1 MIGTKVIYYFE
12 LTKQFSNIFICME
25 RKKAYQKF
33 VETLNA
39 DRELQDVYRDLRN
52 AFNREG
58 WTEEDLERPP
68 YYPTDIMKNFQKFS
82 GLRDKLYH
90 ELKSFFDIIDH
101 NEFSDYIGDR
111 LKLIDIEIPLKNGN
125 TKRNNSRNEDY

>member
-12 LTKQFSNIFICME
+12 WTKQFSNIFIIMK

>member
-12 LTKQFSNIFICME
+12 WTKQFSNIFIIMK

-39 DRELQDVYRDLRN
+39 DRELQNVYRDLRN

-58 WTEEDLERPP
+58 WTEEDLVRPP

-125 TKRNNSRNEDY
+125 TKRNNSRNEDN

>member
-1 MIGTKVIYYFE
+1 
-12 LTKQFSNIFICME
+12 ME
-25 RKKAYQKF
+25 RKKAYQKY
-33 VETLNA
+33 VEKLNA
-39 DRELQDVYRDLRN
+39 DKELLDTYRKLRY

-68 YYPTDIMKNFQKFS
+68 YYPTDIMGNFQKFS

-90 ELKSFFDIIDH
+90 ELKTYFDIIDH

-111 LKLIDIEIPLKNGN
+111 LKLIDIKTPLKNGD
-125 TKRNNSRNEDY
+125 TKRNNSRNEDN

>member
-1 MIGTKVIYYFE
+1 MKYIDTLGVDNELAQTYYN
-12 LTKQFSNIFICME
+12 L
-25 RKKAYQKF
+25 RK
-33 VETLNA
+33 
-39 DRELQDVYRDLRN
+39 
-52 AFNREG
+52 AFQREG
-58 WTEEDLERPP
+58 WTEEDLVRPP
-68 YYPTDIMKNFQKFS
+68 YYPTDIMRNFQKFS

-125 TKRNNSRNEDY
+125 TKRNNSRNEDN

>member
-1 MIGTKVIYYFE
+1 MIGTKVIYYFG

-39 DRELQDVYRDLRN
+39 DRELQDVYRDIRN

-58 WTEEDLERPP
+58 WTEEDLESPP

-82 GLRDKLYH
+82 ELRDKLYH
-90 ELKSFFDIIDH
+90 ELKSFFDLIDH